1 MDERIGSCAAIAAQR
16 PNRISKPIEALSA
29 GSMSDST
36 SNPIGGDDWFVAE
49 LTRNQRSIYVLILAA
64 VHARSD
70 ADDIYQSVCMTLWR
84 RRADYDPASGTFKA
98 WAKGIAR
105 NQIRSYVRTE
115 LRRQRRIMLS
125 EELTNQ
131 LLDIEDAHASSY
143 DERAE
148 ALQKCLARL
157 QSEQRR
163 LIEQYYQRRNT
174 VAELSKLFNMGS
186 RSLYRRV
193 DQIRVAL
200 LNCVMRQWGGG
211 VIE

>member
-1 MDERIGSCAAIAAQR
+1 
-16 PNRISKPIEALSA
+16 
-29 GSMSDST
+29 MSEST

-105 NQIRSYVRTE
+105 NQIRNYVRTE
-115 LRRQRRIMLS
+115 LRRQRRIMFS
-125 EELTNQ
+125 EELTEK
-131 LLDIEDAHASSY
+131 LLDLEDGHASSY
-143 DERAE
+143 DGRAE
-148 ALQKCLARL
+148 ALRQCLDRL
-157 QSEQRR
+157 QNEQRR
-163 LIEQYYQRRNT
+163 LIERYYGRRNT
-174 VAELSKLFNMGS
+174 VDELAKLFNMGS

-193 DQIRVAL
+193 DMIRIAL
-200 LNCVMRQWGGG
+200 LNCVMRQWRSGA
-211 VIE
+211 VE